1 MCTIAHYSS
10 TIKRDNWFFGNHINS
25 PILRNMFCLK
35 LKYAYQN
42 FYKILWLQHCFSRGL
57 YSYLSSQESVNSEI
71 SFIEFLSGM
80 SCQVTTF
87 FDATQCSSEFLCDW
101 IELKI
106 IFRCFLWFSLILP
119 QVFLPIWLNLHD
131 FHEFWEQHRPNVIYR
146 QTLPILK
153 WWILQI
159 WTTFLKSKF

>member
-10 TIKRDNWFFGNHINS
+10 TIKRNNWFFGNHING

-35 LKYAYQN
+35 WKKCINQDFYQM
-42 FYKILWLQHCFSRGL
+42 LWFQLLFNRGL

-71 SFIEFLSGM
+71 SFIEFLTGM

-87 FDATQCSSEFLCDW
+87 FYTTQSSSEFLCDW
-101 IELKI
+101 IKLKI
-106 IFRCFLWFSLILP
+106 QFMLWYFLWFSLILP

-131 FHEFWEQHRPNVIYR
+131 FHEFWEQHRLNVIYR

-153 WWILQI
+153 WCILQI
-159 WTTFLKSKF
+159 WTTFLK